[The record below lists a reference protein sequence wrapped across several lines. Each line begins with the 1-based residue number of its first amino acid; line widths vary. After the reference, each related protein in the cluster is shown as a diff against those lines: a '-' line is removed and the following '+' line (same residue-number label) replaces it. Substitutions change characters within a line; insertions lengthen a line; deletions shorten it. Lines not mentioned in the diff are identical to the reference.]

1 MSDNSSDDFKFG
13 ADLENPDEVLQTAP
27 EDKRIA
33 KLSRRITVLAIIIP
47 CLIGVA
53 LFFLYLD
60 LKGRVIQN
68 QTSGNQSVEDLSR
81 DFADQL
87 QAFSEK
93 LTQMETGLS
102 ENSTATGKRID
113 GLKKKV
119 GAIESEFKKVNSNLK
134 TASNSRKKIEASK
147 ANKKDL
153 EGLGSKLTALST
165 QVTTQSDALD
175 KKVLTLTNESDK
187 IGSEISKF
195 QQDIDE
201 FSTLLD
207 SKIDRRTLLLELDK
221 QQQKMTVL
229 SGDIEKQIIT
239 IRSDLRRLD
248 KELQQTRR
256 SLRRSATPAPQS
268 PTSSGQ
274 GQPDTGK
281 IIEQN
286 LE

>member
-134 TASNSRKKIEASK
+134 TASNSRKKIEAAK